1 MMRSWIKNALLSVAK
16 RWGGADIGRV
26 NGGGGVLGSS
36 PEQTHQEHMR
46 LGREAVTAGQY
57 SKASDYFNR
66 AVTAH
71 PADAASRIALGFSL
85 MELGRYAEA
94 KPHLSR
100 ALLLDSEDADASYLL
115 GKICLEIGDA
125 RGAITHFSQAVTL
138 NPDFEFALRDL
149 SRALFQSGRKEDA
162 RALISKGL
170 AQYPKSADFHFY
182 QGNLCVDDRH
192 LEEAIACYGRALEIA
207 PDYAEVHDNISHALV
222 ELGRPEQAVASAR
235 RALELRPAYLAA
247 YNNMLWAMLFLP
259 GQSSGEYLAEAQ
271 NFGEKAFAAAVP
283 FTAWHGNR
291 RAATA
296 QLERPHLRVGMVS
309 GDLRVHAVGF
319 LLEGVLPKL
328 HSANLELIAY
338 SMNPADDGLT
348 ERLKGHFSDWTSI
361 VGLSDEEAAR
371 KIHADGI
378 DVLIDLAG
386 HTAHNRLP
394 VFAWK
399 PAPLQVSWLG
409 YLASTG
415 VPGIDYVLADAVSAP
430 LAVQNQFTEQIWCLP
445 ETFNCFTPPPSVPS
459 ALDVTAA
466 PALRNGFVSFGSF
479 QRMNKI
485 SERVL
490 SLWARILMACPTAVL
505 RLQNVQLGDPHVRQ
519 RILNTLQRK
528 GIGSDRVRLAG
539 EIAKREDYLA
549 EYAQVDIVLD
559 TYPYPGVTTTGEAL
573 WMGVP
578 TVTLAGD
585 TLLRRVGAS
594 VLTCAG
600 LAQWVA
606 WSDDEYVS
614 LAVKQSLDLE
624 GLARLRAGLRQ
635 KVAATALFDAG
646 RFARQFEDALFAMWQ
661 RQQV

>member
-1 MMRSWIKNALLSVAK
+1 MMRSQIRIALLSAAQWW
-16 RWGGADIGRV
+16 RGASIGWPDGRR
-26 NGGGGVLGSS
+26 GVSASS
-36 PEQTHQEHMR
+36 PGHAHQEHMR
-46 LGREAVTAGQY
+46 LGRVAVTAGRY
-57 SKASDYFNR
+57 PEASDYFSQ
-66 AVTAH
+66 AVIGN
-71 PADAASRIALGFSL
+71 PADAASRIALGVSL
-85 MELGRYAEA
+85 MEQGRYAEA

-100 ALLLDSEDADASYLL
+100 ALLLDAENAEACYLL
-115 GKICLEIGDA
+115 GKLCLETGHVHP
-125 RGAITHFSQAVTL
+125 AIAHFGEALSL
-138 NPDFEFALRDL
+138 NPNFEFALRDL
-149 SRALFQSGRKEDA
+149 SRALFQSGRKDDA
-162 RALISKGL
+162 RSLISKGL
-170 AQYPKSADFHFY
+170 ALYPESADFHFY
-182 QGNLCVDDRH
+182 QGNICVNDRR
-192 LEEAIACYGRALEIA
+192 LEEAIAWYAKALEID

-259 GQSSGEYLAEAQ
+259 GQPSGEYLAEAQ
-271 NFGEKAFAAAVP
+271 NFGEKALADAVP
-283 FTAWHGNR
+283 FTAWHGSR
-291 RAATA
+291 RGATA
-296 QLERPHLRVGMVS
+296 QLDRQHLRVGLVS

-348 ERLKGHFSDWTSI
+348 ERLKGHFSNWNSI

-430 LAVQNQFTEQIWCLP
+430 QAVRNQFTEQVWCLP
-445 ETFNCFTPPPSVPS
+445 ETFNCFTPPSVPS
-459 ALDVTAA
+459 ALEVTST

-485 SERVL
+485 NERVL
-490 SLWARILMACPTAVL
+490 SLWARILTACPTAVL
-505 RLQNVQLGDPHVRQ
+505 RLQNAQLGDPHVRQ
-519 RILNTLQRK
+519 RILDALQRK
-528 GIGSDRVRLAG
+528 GIDSDRVRLAG
-539 EIAKREDYLA
+539 ETAKREDYLA
-549 EYAQVDIVLD
+549 AYAQVDIILD

-594 VLTCAG
+594 LLICAG
-600 LAQWVA
+600 LEQWVA
-606 WSDDEYVS
+606 WNDDEYVS
-614 LAVKQSLDLE
+614 LAVRQSSDLE

-646 RFARQFEDALFAMWQ
+646 RFAWQFEDALFAMWQ

>member
-1 MMRSWIKNALLSVAK
+1 M
-16 RWGGADIGRV
+16 ADIDWANGCERV
-26 NGGGGVLGSS
+26 TGSA
-36 PEQTHQEHMR
+36 PEHTHQEHMR
-46 LGREAVTAGQY
+46 LGREAVNAGQY
-57 SKASDYFNR
+57 SKASDHFSR
-66 AVTAH
+66 AVTGH
-71 PADAASRIALGFSL
+71 PADAASRVALGFSL
-85 MELGRYAEA
+85 MEQGRYAEA

-100 ALLLDSEDADASYLL
+100 ALLLDSEDADACYLL
-115 GKICLEIGDA
+115 GKSCLETGEV
-125 RGAITHFSQAVTL
+125 RGAITHFSEAL
-138 NPDFEFALRDL
+138 KLHPDFEFALRDL
-149 SRALFQSGRKEDA
+149 SRAFFESGRKEEA
-162 RALISKGL
+162 RTLISKGL

-182 QGNLCVDDRH
+182 QGNLSVDDRR
-192 LEEAIACYGRALEIA
+192 LEEAIACYGNALEIDPA
-207 PDYAEVHDNISHALV
+207 YAEVHHNISHALV

-235 RALELRPAYLAA
+235 RAVELRPAYLAA

-271 NFGEKAFAAAVP
+271 NFGEKAFAAAIP
-283 FTAWHGNR
+283 FTAWHGNQ
-291 RAATA
+291 RAAMA
-296 QLERPHLRVGMVS
+296 QLERPHLRVGLVS

-328 HSANLELIAY
+328 HSVNLELIAY
-338 SMNPADDGLT
+338 SMNPAEDGLT
-348 ERLKGHFSDWTSI
+348 ERLKAHFSDWTSI

-415 VPGIDYVLADAVSAP
+415 VPGMDYVLADAVSAP
-430 LAVQNQFTEQIWCLP
+430 PTVRMQFTEQVWCLP

-459 ALDVTAA
+459 SLEVTPA

-485 SERVL
+485 NESVL
-490 SLWARILMACPTAVL
+490 SLWARILTACPTAVL
-505 RLQNVQLGDPHVRQ
+505 RLQNAQLGDPQVRQ
-519 RILNTLQRK
+519 RILNTLQHM
-528 GIGSDRVRLAG
+528 GIDSDRVRLAG
-539 EIAKREDYLA
+539 EIAKREEYLA
-549 EYAQVDIVLD
+549 AYAQVDIVLD
-559 TYPYPGVTTTGEAL
+559 THPYPGVTTTGEAL

-585 TLLRRVGAS
+585 TLLSRVGAS
-594 VLTCAG
+594 LLTCAG
-600 LAQWVA
+600 LSQWVA

-614 LAVKQSLDLE
+614 LAVRQSMDLE

-635 KVAATALFDAG
+635 KVAATALFNAG
-646 RFARQFEDALFAMWQ
+646 RFARQFEDALFAMWHS
-661 RQQV
+661 RQV